1 MYLLR
6 PEYSENF
13 TLCLSMH
20 VHVLTNGIVF
30 LLLLDLRHS
39 VSSST
44 YVLVCP
50 TELKTTPIL
59 YFIICVIQLQALMH
73 DLETIRMLHAIN
85 TC

>member
-1 MYLLR
+1 
-6 PEYSENF
+6 
-13 TLCLSMH
+13 MH

-59 YFIICVIQLQALMH
+59 YFIIQLQAMMH
-73 DLETIRMLHAIN
+73 DLETIRMLRAIN